1 LGAII
6 ATLGHEQSFETA
18 IQKLFLRQVRS
29 PEAVNQLREL
39 RPAALIS
46 TSPFREHEPGIIAAA
61 RNLGIP
67 VLALVTAWDNIT
79 TKGRIMFPCEGY
91 LVWSEQMKRD
101 LHQFYPKSRQVPVY
115 IIGAPQFDV
124 FFQDRFCQTREEFC
138 ATQGLRPDIPTIVYA
153 LGSPNLLR
161 EHHGA
166 LYLARRIVNGDLGD
180 VQLLVRPHP
189 LFDEGKEA
197 SEFASFGPRVV
208 VQQPSETDSSTMKR
222 FQDKYHIA
230 EWVNTLRYADVVVN
244 LSSTFTV
251 DAAIFDRPV
260 VNLDFDPEPGQPNQ
274 ALVKDINHLW
284 THFKPIA
291 ESGGV
296 QLVNNLQEVVEAV
309 RTYLQQPDLH
319 REQRRWIAEYVCGYL
334 DGRSG
339 ERMAHATLDFIR
351 RYEREGRYV
360 GNHHKA
366 TAAVDRSP
374 ASS

>member
-1 LGAII
+1 
-6 ATLGHEQSFETA
+6 
-18 IQKLFLRQVRS
+18 
-29 PEAVNQLREL
+29 
-39 RPAALIS
+39 
-46 TSPFREHEPGIIAAA
+46 
-61 RNLGIP
+61 
-67 VLALVTAWDNIT
+67 
-79 TKGRIMFPCEGY
+79 MFHCDGY

-101 LHQFYPKSRQVPVY
+101 LHQFYPRSQQVPVY
-115 IIGAPQFDV
+115 VIGAPQFDV
-124 FFQDRFCQTREEFC
+124 FFQDRFFQTREEFC

-166 LYLARRIVNGDLGD
+166 LYMAQRVVNGDLGD

-197 SEFASFGPRVV
+197 IEFASFGPRVV
-208 VQQPSETDSSTMKR
+208 VQQHSETDSATMKR
-222 FQDKYHIA
+222 FQDKYRIS
-230 EWVNTLRYADVVVN
+230 EWVNTLRHADVVVN

-251 DAAIFDRPV
+251 DAAIFDRPI

-291 ESGGV
+291 ESRGV
-296 QLVNNLQEVVEAV
+296 WLVNDLHEMVEAA
-309 RTYLQQPDLH
+309 RTYLRQPDLH

-334 DGRSG
+334 DGRCG

-351 RYEREGRYV
+351 RYEREGTYV
-360 GNHHKA
+360 GNHHQA
-366 TAAVDRSP
+366 TAAVDQSP